1 MTTSTH
7 RNYFMP
13 AEWTRHS
20 GTELHWPN
28 NPDTWPGERLPR
40 VHKVYLDIIQA
51 MVGFDQVHLFVN
63 DAKTKNYV
71 TGLLKERGIK
81 EGAVQFHLKKTN
93 DVWAR
98 DCGPIFVQN
107 DKNEFAITNWGYN
120 AWGGKYPPFND
131 DNAIPEY
138 VAKEFGIKT
147 FEPGII
153 LEGGSIDVNGEG
165 IILTTE
171 SVLLTPTRNPHLNK
185 QQIEDILKEFLGL
198 KKVIWLK
205 DGLAGD
211 DTDGHID
218 DLSRFVNR
226 NTIMTMITD
235 DENDVNYRA
244 LHENLQ
250 ILKDARNLEGN
261 PFDIVTIPM
270 PTTKIEGTTVDGSE
284 FVPASYA
291 NFYIANDVVLLP
303 FYDKRYDEQVR
314 EQFEGFFPGRK
325 IVGIPCSDLVFGQGS
340 IHCITQQWY
349 V

>member
-1 MTTSTH
+1 MSSDLH
-7 RNYFMP
+7 RSFFMP
-13 AEWTRHS
+13 AEWTTHT
-20 GTELHWPN
+20 GTELHWPQ
-28 NPDTWPGERLPR
+28 NPDTWPNERLGR

-51 MVGFDQVHLFVN
+51 MMGFDQVHLFVN
-63 DAKTKNYV
+63 DEAMKNHV
-71 TGLLKERGIK
+71 LKLLKERGIK
-81 EGAVQFHLKKTN
+81 EGGVTFHLKKTN

-98 DCGPIFVQN
+98 DCGPIFVKNQ
-107 DKNEFAITNWGYN
+107 KNEYAITNWGYN
-120 AWGGKYPPFND
+120 AWGGKYPPFDD
-131 DNAIPEY
+131 DNAIPDF
-138 VAKEFGIKT
+138 VANTFGIQQ
-147 FEPGII
+147 FNPDMI
-153 LEGGSIDVNGEG
+153 LEGGSIEVNGEG
-165 IILTTE
+165 ILLTTE
-171 SVLLTPTRNPHLNK
+171 SVLLTPTRNPHLSK
-185 QQIEDILKEFLGL
+185 GEIEARLKEFLGL

-218 DLSRFVNR
+218 DLSRFVNS

-235 DENDVNYRA
+235 DETDINYRA
-244 LHENLQ
+244 LQENYE
-250 ILKDARNLEGN
+250 ILKSSTNLDGK

-314 EQFEGFFPGRK
+314 EQFQGFFPGRK